1 MIYTTCFMCYA
12 SFSWSRSRM
21 FRIFLG
27 IGLVVLAT
35 FITLYYA
42 YLGDPVFHQNA
53 YALLTATV
61 LLRAMYNM
69 ETRLRPALVAEDRST
84 KEVSDQLDKR
94 PGDSYADPLGRPQ
107 EPILREMWTMV
118 VVGLA
123 IFLSGF
129 AIWALDNKFCRDLR
143 RMRRELGLPWGIFL
157 EGHGWW

>member
-12 SFSWSRSRM
+12 TFSWSRSST

-27 IGLVVLAT
+27 IGLVILAT

-42 YLGDPVFHQNA
+42 YLGDPAFHQNA

-61 LLRAMYNM
+61 LLRAMYQM
-69 ETRLRPALVAEDRST
+69 ETRLRPALVAEDRSFQ
-84 KEVSDQLDKR
+84 EVSPPTTQRPNVSFTNASKR
-94 PGDSYADPLGRPQ
+94 SQ
-107 EPILREMWTMV
+107 VSILREMWTMV
-118 VVGLA
+118 AVGLS

-129 AIWALDNKFCRDLR
+129 AIWALDIKFCQDIRKT
-143 RMRRELGLPWGIFL
+143 RRELGLPWGILL